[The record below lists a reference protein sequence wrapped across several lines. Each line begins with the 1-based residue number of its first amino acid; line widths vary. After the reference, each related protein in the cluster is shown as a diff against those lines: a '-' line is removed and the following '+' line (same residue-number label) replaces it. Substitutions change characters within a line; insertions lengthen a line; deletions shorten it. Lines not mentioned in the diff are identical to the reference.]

1 MKKIPER
8 KADTSMEKDKN
19 KMENKKLTELLEH
32 LEYELV
38 QGTLDRE
45 IPAVVYD
52 SRKVVPG
59 CLFLCIGGAN
69 FDGHDFAAQV
79 AEQGAGVLVVQK
91 DVELPENVDV
101 TVIKVADSR
110 YAMAMISAAY
120 FDYPAEK
127 MKVIGITGTKGKTTT
142 TYMIKSILESAG
154 HKVGLI
160 GTIETVIGDEHIP
173 AVNTTPESYTVQS
186 YFDQMVKAGC
196 DCVVM
201 EVSSQGLMLHRTCLL
216 YTSPSPRD

>member
-91 DVELPENVDV
+91 DSYPRPPVANLPPPSAPANASRVLFSAPYANVPAGRDMPDV
-101 TVIKVADSR
+101 AISPASANAVAL
-110 YAMAMISAAY
+110 
-120 FDYPAEK
+120 F
-127 MKVIGITGTKGKTTT
+127 T
-142 TYMIKSILESAG
+142 
-154 HKVGLI
+154 
-160 GTIETVIGDEHIP
+160 
-173 AVNTTPESYTVQS
+173 
-186 YFDQMVKAGC
+186 
-196 DCVVM
+196 
-201 EVSSQGLMLHRTCLL
+201 
-216 YTSPSPRD
+216 

>member
-1 MKKIPER
+1 
-8 KADTSMEKDKN
+8 
-19 KMENKKLTELLEH
+19 MENKKLTELLEH

-101 TVIKVADSR
+101 TVVKVADTR
-110 YAMAMISAAY
+110 YAMAFISAAW
-120 FDYPAEK
+120 FGHPAEK
-127 MKVIGITGTKGKTTT
+127 LKVIGITGTKGKTTT
-142 TYMIKSILESAG
+142 TYLVKSILENAG
-154 HKVGLI
+154 YKVGLV
-160 GTIETVIGDEHIP
+160 GTIEVIIGDEQIH
-173 AVNTTPESYTVQS
+173 ADKTTPES
-186 YFDQMVKAGC
+186 
-196 DCVVM
+196 
-201 EVSSQGLMLHRTCLL
+201 
-216 YTSPSPRD
+216 

>member
-69 FDGHDFAAQV
+69 
-79 AEQGAGVLVVQK
+79 
-91 DVELPENVDV
+91 
-101 TVIKVADSR
+101 
-110 YAMAMISAAY
+110 
-120 FDYPAEK
+120 
-127 MKVIGITGTKGKTTT
+127 
-142 TYMIKSILESAG
+142 
-154 HKVGLI
+154 
-160 GTIETVIGDEHIP
+160 
-173 AVNTTPESYTVQS
+173 
-186 YFDQMVKAGC
+186 C
-196 DCVVM
+196 
-201 EVSSQGLMLHRTCLL
+201 
-216 YTSPSPRD
+216 

>member
-1 MKKIPER
+1 
-8 KADTSMEKDKN
+8 MEKDKN

-59 CLFLCIGGAN
+59 CLFLCIGGAH

-91 DVELPENVDV
+91 TWNC
-101 TVIKVADSR
+101 R
-110 YAMAMISAAY
+110 RMWM
-120 FDYPAEK
+120 
-127 MKVIGITGTKGKTTT
+127 
-142 TYMIKSILESAG
+142 
-154 HKVGLI
+154 
-160 GTIETVIGDEHIP
+160 
-173 AVNTTPESYTVQS
+173 
-186 YFDQMVKAGC
+186 
-196 DCVVM
+196 
-201 EVSSQGLMLHRTCLL
+201 
-216 YTSPSPRD
+216 

>member
-19 KMENKKLTELLEH
+19 KMENKKLAELLEH

-101 TVIKVADSR
+101 TVVKVADTR
-110 YAMAMISAAY
+110 YAMAFLPRLGQSAEISIQRWTFCKEIALW
-120 FDYPAEK
+120 
-127 MKVIGITGTKGKTTT
+127 VIWKKC
-142 TYMIKSILESAG
+142 
-154 HKVGLI
+154 
-160 GTIETVIGDEHIP
+160 
-173 AVNTTPESYTVQS
+173 
-186 YFDQMVKAGC
+186 C
-196 DCVVM
+196 D
-201 EVSSQGLMLHRTCLL
+201 R
-216 YTSPSPRD
+216 